1 MAKYRPPQ
9 PLNFLEP
16 NWDRFMSQYEMFR
29 LLTDLD
35 KKPGPVQVASLKYC
49 MGPEAEDVFK
59 TFNLSDDDAKNY
71 KTVVDTFK
79 NYFSPRKNVLRL
91 RRLFYRRTQQAH
103 EDTEVYLRALFNAS
117 EYCDFGD
124 RKESIRDQ
132 FVSGI
137 LNEDLAEKIELLYY
151 SKDGQLSL
159 DDVVEYSRTYN
170 DVHDGRKLEKEQAKT
185 VDEVKTYNSKNGSR
199 PREDS
204 NQSIK
209 NCKFCG
215 RSHMPRKCP
224 AYGKSCNKC
233 KKQNHFASVCRQD
246 IKNKVDAVSDSIANI
261 HCNVDSDGECQGAQ
275 AYLGEVAT
283 KGCSK
288 ASTNAMRVTMK
299 IESCP
304 VTFKVDTGADVLI
317 MKYETFLAVQATDTR
332 YQMEKADKKLLSP
345 AGKVDVVGMV
355 CVPLNHKGRTLYEKM
370 YVVAQKCQTEN
381 LLSRGAAVDLQII
394 SFLGA
399 VSAKDSIFGFEKWKT
414 EPVNLS
420 LSEEAIPFCVQSARS
435 VAIPLL
441 SAVKENLAD

>member
-1 MAKYRPPQ
+1 MAQYRPPQ

-79 NYFSPRKNVLRL
+79 NYFFPRKNVLRL
-91 RRLFYRRTQQAH
+91 QRLFCRRTQQAH

-137 LNEDLAEKIELLYY
+137 LNEDLSEKIELLYY

-185 VDEVKTYNSKNGSR
+185 VDEVKTYNSKNG
-199 PREDS
+199 
-204 NQSIK
+204 
-209 NCKFCG
+209 
-215 RSHMPRKCP
+215 
-224 AYGKSCNKC
+224 
-233 KKQNHFASVCRQD
+233 
-246 IKNKVDAVSDSIANI
+246 
-261 HCNVDSDGECQGAQ
+261 
-275 AYLGEVAT
+275 
-283 KGCSK
+283 
-288 ASTNAMRVTMK
+288 
-299 IESCP
+299 
-304 VTFKVDTGADVLI
+304 
-317 MKYETFLAVQATDTR
+317 
-332 YQMEKADKKLLSP
+332 
-345 AGKVDVVGMV
+345 
-355 CVPLNHKGRTLYEKM
+355 
-370 YVVAQKCQTEN
+370 
-381 LLSRGAAVDLQII
+381 
-394 SFLGA
+394 
-399 VSAKDSIFGFEKWKT
+399 
-414 EPVNLS
+414 
-420 LSEEAIPFCVQSARS
+420 
-435 VAIPLL
+435 
-441 SAVKENLAD
+441 